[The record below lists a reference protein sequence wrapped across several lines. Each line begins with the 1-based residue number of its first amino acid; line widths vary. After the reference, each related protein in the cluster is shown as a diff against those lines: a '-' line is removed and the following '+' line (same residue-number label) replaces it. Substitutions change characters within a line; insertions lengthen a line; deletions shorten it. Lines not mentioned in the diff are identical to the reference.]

1 MSSLELVPGMGLNFD
16 ELAVLKGHAE
26 GKRHS
31 QLGKELDLT
40 PPELKL
46 IEQDIRL
53 KLQAK
58 TPMHMI
64 TRAFEMGIL
73 RVMCLVLCFSVVT
86 DVLTVSIDEQTPI
99 TRTRTRTEYSRTVRS
114 GRSGRE
120 FTC

>member
-1 MSSLELVPGMGLNFD
+1 MSSLELAPGMGLNFD

-26 GKRHS
+26 GKRPS

-40 PPELKL
+40 PPDLKL
-46 IEQDIRL
+46 IEQDIRF

-58 TPMHMI
+58 TPTHMI

-73 RVMCLVLCFSVVT
+73 RVMCLVLCFSVVS
-86 DVLTVSIDEQTPI
+86 DLDDQALR

-114 GRSGRE
+114 GRE